1 MSLEDGTNPQT
12 CKRCHANGLGQS
24 SRFSEEHGISRDP
37 LAEGPGLHRAGPVL
51 PTRALRAGGAGSG
64 GCGRAPGE
72 PGSRGAGPRA
82 EATRRRRR
90 RSRVADAVR
99 GRSWELGAGEA
110 GPDAPGRSRP
120 GPRDPARRG
129 RRPRNSSGG
138 GSARGRRERGAEAG
152 EAGRARA
159 RRPRRML
166 LSPGPVRPRAH
177 DGYTRAQ
184 SVPSRGESWPPRA
197 AYPGRRPRA
206 PSLPWSPRAQTPPSP
221 RSPLSSRSFRP
232 PRPLARWF
240 PGSPSLPSPCAPR
253 SPHPLLFPAA
263 PSSVRPSGPPPSH
276 PAGVRVRACPGLFL
290 LFPPGPRVPGSA
302 AASRGPPAGT
312 GQWLRV
318 WGPEGFLLR
327 LLIVSFRQKV

>member
-138 GSARGRRERGAEAG
+138 GSARGRRELGAEAG

-159 RRPRRML
+159 RARARRRPRRML
-166 LSPGPVRPRAH
+166 LSPGPARPRAH

-184 SVPSRGESWPPRA
+184 SVPSRGESWPPPA
-197 AYPGRRPRA
+197 ADPGRRPRA

-232 PRPLARWF
+232 PRPRARWF
-240 PGSPSLPSPCAPR
+240 PGSPSLSAPPLVPRRPLVRAPLRSAPVSPCRGPGPSLLRAFSALSSRPASPR
-253 SPHPLLFPAA
+253 IRGGLAGTPGGDGAVAA
-263 PSSVRPSGPPPSH
+263 SLGPRGLSPPP
-276 PAGVRVRACPGLFL
+276 
-290 LFPPGPRVPGSA
+290 
-302 AASRGPPAGT
+302 
-312 GQWLRV
+312 
-318 WGPEGFLLR
+318 
-327 LLIVSFRQKV
+327 LIVSFRQKV